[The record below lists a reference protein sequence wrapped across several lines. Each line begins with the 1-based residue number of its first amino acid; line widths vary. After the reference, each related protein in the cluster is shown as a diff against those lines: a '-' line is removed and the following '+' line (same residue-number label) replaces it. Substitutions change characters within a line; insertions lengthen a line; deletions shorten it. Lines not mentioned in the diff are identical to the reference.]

1 MKLEAGILSHTKSTI
16 SLTNALVKHEAEHMP
31 DIEMRGVTWSYKP
44 EVLFISSK
52 LIIVYYQATIYGDAY
67 GL

>member
-1 MKLEAGILSHTKSTI
+1 M
-16 SLTNALVKHEAEHMP
+16 KHEAEHMP